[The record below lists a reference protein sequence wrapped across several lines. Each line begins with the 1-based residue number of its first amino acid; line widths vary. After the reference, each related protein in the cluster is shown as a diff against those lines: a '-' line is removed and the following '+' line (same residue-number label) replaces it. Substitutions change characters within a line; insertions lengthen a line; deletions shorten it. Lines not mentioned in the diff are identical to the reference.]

1 MKPAFP
7 AYTLALSCCM
17 LMANPANLALA
28 HTESGSLG
36 VPAEATDFYQVSCT
50 DDGNGVPA
58 SMVAQVINRSA
69 APAPYVSVVVHRGVA
84 ATNTTDATAGDAV
97 ASPLV
102 NVNGGDGVYNVFVSK
117 AGPGAESYTLTF
129 HCMTGTNGSGIHTGT
144 TSVFRQN
151 Q

>member
-1 MKPAFP
+1 MKREF
-7 AYTLALSCCM
+7 LAHALGLSCLM
-17 LMANPANLALA
+17 LVAAPAGLALA
-28 HTESGSLG
+28 HTENGSLG
-36 VPAEATDFYQVSCT
+36 APAEATDFYQITCT

-69 APAPYVSVVVHRGVA
+69 APAPYVNVVVHRGVA

-102 NVNGGDGVYNVFVSK
+102 YVNGGDGVYNVFLSK
-117 AGPGAESYTLTF
+117 SGPGAASYTLTF
-129 HCMTGTNGSGIHTGT
+129 HCMTGTNGGGIHTGT